1 MKKEGT
7 QIKEGMPLPFLL
19 GDGGFMVGWLVWL

>member
-7 QIKEGMPLPFLL
+7 QIKEGMPLPLL